1 MPKMLGLHAPAPRL
15 KVGSGAPAVAVWAI
29 AKQGSVYQ
37 WAREVGAGRTS
48 VGGVQTPAEVSIFGR
63 KP

>member
-1 MPKMLGLHAPAPRL
+1 MPKMLGLHAPTPRL

-29 AKQGSVYQ
+29 VKQGSVYQ

-48 VGGVQTPAEVSIFGR
+48 VGGMQTPAEVSIFGR